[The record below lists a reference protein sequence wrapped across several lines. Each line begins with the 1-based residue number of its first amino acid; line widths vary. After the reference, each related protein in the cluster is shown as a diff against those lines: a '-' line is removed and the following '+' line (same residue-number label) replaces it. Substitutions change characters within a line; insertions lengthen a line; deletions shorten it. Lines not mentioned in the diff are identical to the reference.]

1 MQPFQGKNIDP
12 NVSQKQKKY
21 LEGNERGFKERKI
34 ERKERRGTEK
44 EMLENGFF
52 ANLAAIKILSHRYP
66 SFVLGDFQTQIKY
79 YLPCPHNG
87 WLLNLLLKR
96 QYGFRA
102 WIRPRLFFF
111 LIEV

>member
-1 MQPFQGKNIDP
+1 VITVECWKQISVFVQHEGGGK
-12 NVSQKQKKY
+12 K
-21 LEGNERGFKERKI
+21 GERG
-34 ERKERRGTEK
+34 RKEGKIRENKAGRKEAEK

-111 LIEV
+111 